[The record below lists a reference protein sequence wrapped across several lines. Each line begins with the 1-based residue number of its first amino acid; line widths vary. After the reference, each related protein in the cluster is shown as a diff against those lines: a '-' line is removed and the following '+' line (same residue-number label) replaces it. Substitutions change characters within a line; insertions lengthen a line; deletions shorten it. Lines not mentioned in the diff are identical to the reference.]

1 MNFRTINK
9 IAVLLVFLG
18 VSNITMAASVGTGGI
33 STAFSKNS
41 TSVGVVLGS
50 GSAFNDDYIILGV
63 GVGYYVV
70 RGLEIGIDVQHWF
83 SGDPS
88 ITKVSPKITY
98 VFTQPKVIKPY
109 VGAFYRRT
117 YFGDFDNGE
126 SLDDQDSFGYRAG
139 AYFSTNNRVYIGGG
153 IVYEE
158 YKDCGSFDDDCST
171 TYPEILFMVSF

>member
-1 MNFRTINK
+1 VNFKIINK
-9 IAVLLVFLG
+9 LVILFIFMSLSN
-18 VSNITMAASVGTGGI
+18 VSSAASVGTGGI

-50 GSAFNDDYIILGV
+50 GSYGSENYIILGV

-70 RGLEIGIDVQHWF
+70 NGLEIGIDLQHWF

-88 ITKVSPKITY
+88 ITKVSPQIRY
-98 VFTQPKVIKPY
+98 VFTQPKVVKPY

-117 YFGDFDNGE
+117 YFGDFKGIDIP
-126 SLDDQDSFGYRAG
+126 DQDSFGYRAG
-139 AYFSTNNRVYIGGG
+139 AYFTTNDRVYIGGG

-158 YKDCGSFDDDCST
+158 YTDCGRLLECSS
-171 TYPEILFMVSF
+171 TYPEILFTVSF